1 MSDDYVSRFVT
12 AQDGL
17 KLHVRVYGDN
27 TRTALPVMCL
37 PGLARTSADFDVLAR
52 ALSQERQV
60 FAMDY
65 RGRGRSDQDRNAAN
79 YNLKIELNDVLAVL
93 TALGI
98 ERAVLIGTSRGGI
111 LTMLLAVARPRV
123 IAGAVL
129 TDIGPVIEAAGLMR
143 IKGYVGK
150 LPQPLDWNDAAEML
164 RRLFGAHFPKLAS
177 DDWAAFARR
186 TFEERDGKLVSSYDP
201 KLAQIL
207 ARVDAEH
214 PLPPL
219 WKEFGALA
227 GMPLLVV
234 RGANSDLLSPETVE
248 AMRAAHPGL
257 QVLEVPD
264 QGHAPLLME
273 SDVIGRIG
281 QFIAECEARSKA
293 VATA

>member
-1 MSDDYVSRFVT
+1 MSADYVSRFVT

-17 KLHVRVYGDN
+17 KLHVRVYGAI
-27 TRTALPVMCL
+27 TSTALPVLCL

-52 ALSQERQV
+52 ALSPERQV
-60 FAMDY
+60 FAMDC
-65 RGRGRSDQDRNAAN
+65 RGRGRSDYDRNAAN
-79 YNLKIELNDVLAVL
+79 YNLKIELNDILAVL

-98 ERAVLIGTSRGGI
+98 ERAVFVGTSRGGI
-111 LTMLLAVARPRV
+111 LTMLSAVARPRV

-129 TDIGPVIEAAGLMR
+129 NDIGAVIEAAGLMR

-164 RRLFGAHFPKLAS
+164 RRLFGAHFPKLTS

-186 TFEERDGKLVSSYDP
+186 TFAERDGKLVPSYDP
-201 KLAQIL
+201 KLSQIL
-207 ARVDAEH
+207 AGVDAEH
-214 PLPPL
+214 PLPAL

-273 SDVIGRIG
+273 SDVISRIG
-281 QFIAECEARSKA
+281 KFIAECEGRLKA